1 MNAQL
6 KNFIAACPTAFHT
19 VSHTAS
25 ILKSAGFTELK
36 EGEAPAKN
44 GRYFVTRNR
53 SSLIAFKTA
62 ESLDSFMITASHG
75 DSPAFKV
82 KDNAILAGEGL
93 CRLSTER
100 YGGMISYSWMDR
112 PLSIAG
118 RAVVRTESGVETRL
132 VDFKKPCAVIP
143 SVAPHLDFKCDFDAK
158 TDMIPVFADSKGFTC
173 ALEQASDAKSD
184 DILSTDLFLYNPD
197 PLCEL
202 GELITAP
209 RLDDLACVFTSLT
222 AFLDAEA
229 SGAMPVFCVFDNEE
243 VGSTT
248 KQGAASTFLSDTLGA
263 IVSAYG
269 VNAVSVLRSSMML
282 SCDNAHAVHPNH
294 PELADRNHQAK
305 LGGGIVIK
313 YNANQKY
320 TSDAVSSGILKF
332 ILDRAGL
339 PYQLYANRADMR
351 GGSTLGN
358 IANTSVSL
366 NTADVG
372 IAQLAMHS
380 CLETQAAA
388 DTANMVDALRAFYS
402 ARITMNADGDY
413 TVE

>member
-1 MNAQL
+1 MNAEL

-19 VSHTAS
+19 VFHTAE
-25 ILKSAGFTELK
+25 ILKSRGFAELK
-36 EGEAPAKN
+36 EGELPEKN
-44 GRYFVTRNR
+44 GKYFVTRNR
-53 SSLIAFKTA
+53 SSLIAFKTG
-62 ESLDSFMITASHG
+62 ERLDSFMITASHG

-82 KDNAILAGEGL
+82 KDNAVLAGEGL
-93 CRLSTER
+93 SRLSTER

-118 RAVVRTESGVETRL
+118 RAVVRTENGVETRL
-132 VDFKKPCAVIP
+132 VDFGKPVAVIP
-143 SVAPHLDFKCDFDAK
+143 SVAPHLDFKCEFDAK
-158 TDMIPVFADSKGFTC
+158 TDMLPVFADGEGFTA
-173 ALEQASDAKSD
+173 ALEAASGAKNA
-184 DILSTDLFLYNPD
+184 DILSTDLFLYNPE
-197 PLCEL
+197 PLCEM

-209 RLDDLACVFTSLT
+209 RLDDLACAFTSLT
-222 AFLDAEA
+222 AFLDAEP
-229 SGAMPVFCVFDNEE
+229 SGAAPVFCVFDNEE

-248 KQGAASTFLSDTLGA
+248 KQGAASTFLFDTLDSIA
-263 IVSAYG
+263 SAYG
-269 VNAVSVLRSSMML
+269 ANVVSVLRSSMML

-320 TSDAVSSGILKF
+320 TSDAVSSGILKY
-332 ILDRAGL
+332 ILSRADV

-402 ARITMNADGDY
+402 ARITMTADGEY
-413 TVE
+413 RIK

>member
-1 MNAQL
+1 MNAEL
-6 KNFIAACPTAFHT
+6 RKFIAACPTAFHT
-19 VSHTAS
+19 AEQVAA
-25 ILKSAGFTELK
+25 ILLERGFTRLAEGVLPEK
-36 EGEAPAKN
+36 EGD
-44 GRYFVTRNR
+44 YFVTRNN
-53 SSLIAFKTA
+53 SSLIAFRCA
-62 ESLDSFMITASHG
+62 DRLDSFMITASHG

-82 KDNAILAGEGL
+82 KDNSVLAGESL
-93 CRLSTER
+93 SRLSTER

-112 PLSIAG
+112 PLSVAG
-118 RAVVRTESGVETRL
+118 RAVVRVDGGVESRL
-132 VDFKKPCAVIP
+132 VDFGKPCAVIP
-143 SVAPHLDFKCDFDAK
+143 SVAPHLDFKCEFDAK
-158 TDMIPVFADSKGFTC
+158 SDMIPVFTDPDGFDA
-173 ALEQASDAKSD
+173 ALEGAVGAKKED
-184 DILSTDLFLYNPD
+184 VLATDLFLYNPE

-202 GELITAP
+202 GGLITAP
-209 RLDDLACVFTSLT
+209 RLDDLACVFCSVQ
-222 AFLDAEA
+222 AFLGAERSA
-229 SGAMPVFCVFDNEE
+229 AMPVLCVFDNEE

-248 KQGAASTFLSDTLGA
+248 KQGAASTFLFDTLGSVCA
-263 IVSAYG
+263 AYG
-269 VNAVSVLRSSMML
+269 ANPTSALRSSMML

-305 LGGGIVIK
+305 LGGGVVIK

-388 DTANMVDALRAFYS
+388 DTANMIDALRAFYS
-402 ARITMNADGDY
+402 ARITMTADGNY
-413 TVE
+413 SIG

>member
-1 MNAQL
+1 MNAEL
-6 KNFIAACPTAFHT
+6 RDFIAACPTAFHT
-19 VSHTAS
+19 AEHLAVVLEEH
-25 ILKSAGFTELK
+25 GFIRLS
-36 EGEAPAKN
+36 EGMLPEKN
-44 GRYFVTRNR
+44 RNYFVTRNN
-53 SSLIAFKTA
+53 SSLIAFKCGG
-62 ESLDSFMITASHG
+62 ELNSFMITASHG

-82 KDNAILAGEGL
+82 KDNAVLAGEGL
-93 CRLSTER
+93 ARLSTER

-118 RAVVRTESGVETRL
+118 RAVVRTDSGIETRL
-132 VDFKKPCAVIP
+132 VDFKAPCAVIP
-143 SVAPHLDFKCDFDAK
+143 SVAPHLDFKCEFDAK
-158 TDMIPVFADSKGFTC
+158 SDMLPVFADPAGFAA
-173 ALEQASDAKSD
+173 ALEACVNAKSE
-184 DILSTDLFLYNPD
+184 DILSTDLFLYNPE

-209 RLDDLACVFTSLT
+209 RLDDLACVFTSLQ
-222 AFLDAEA
+222 AFLAAAAD
-229 SGAMPVFCVFDNEE
+229 GAMPVFCVFDNEE

-248 KQGAASTFLSDTLGA
+248 KQGAASTFLADTLGA

-269 VNAVSVLRSSMML
+269 ANIVPVLRSSLML

-332 ILDRAGL
+332 ILERADI

-388 DTANMVDALRAFYS
+388 DTGLMIDALCAFYA
-402 ARITMNADGDY
+402 ARISMTADGNY
-413 TVE
+413 TVK